1 MPDAFRARDLGIV
14 LGSLPA
20 GHHNAITDVPGVR
33 VGHATLIEGDGP
45 LRVGSGPVRTGVT
58 VIEPRPEVWA
68 SPVFAGHHLLN
79 GNGELTGLAWIRESG
94 QLTTPIGLT
103 NTHAVG
109 VVRDGIAAEIHR
121 ARADE
126 DFYFCLPVVG
136 ETYDGVLNDINGGH
150 VRHEHVVQAFAAL
163 SGGPVA
169 EGSVGGG
176 TGMICHEF
184 KGGIGT
190 SSRIV
195 ETPDRSYAVGVL
207 VQANHGRRERLRID
221 GVAVGERIGKDVVP
235 SERDR
240 VARMAAAG
248 SGSIIVIVATDAPLL
263 PHQCDRLAQR
273 AALGIGRT
281 GGAGETLS
289 GDIILAFSTGNAG
302 LPGMTLIEPEA
313 GEIGVRM
320 ATDPLV
326 DRLFDAVIDA
336 TEESIVNAMV
346 TASTMTGRDGFTAHA
361 LDANL
366 LRAAMAAGR

>member
-1 MPDAFRARDLGIV
+1 MPDSPRARDLGIV
-14 LGSLPA
+14 LGSLPT
-20 GHHNAITDVPGVR
+20 GRRNAITDVPGVR
-33 VGHATLIEGDGP
+33 VGHTTLIDGDGP

-58 VIEPRPEVWA
+58 VIEPRPEVWT

-79 GNGELTGLAWIRESG
+79 GNGELTGLAWIRENG

-150 VRHEHVVQAFAAL
+150 VRRQHVVEAFAAL
-163 SGGPVA
+163 SDGPVA
-169 EGSVGGG
+169 EGAVGGG
-176 TGMICHEF
+176 TGMVCHEF

-190 SSRIV
+190 SSRVV
-195 ETPDRSYAVGVL
+195 ETPERGYTVGVL

-221 GVAVGERIGKDVVP
+221 GVPVGERVGTDVVP
-235 SERDR
+235 SPRAYAERL
-240 VARMAAAG
+240 ATAG
-248 SGSIIVIVATDAPLL
+248 SGSIIVVVATDVPLL

-289 GDIILAFSTGNAG
+289 GDIVLAFSTGNSG
-302 LPGMTLIEPEA
+302 LPGVSLVEPEA

-346 TASTMTGRDGFTAHA
+346 AAPTMTGRDGFTAHA
-361 LDANL
+361 LDHDL
-366 LRAAMAAGR
+366 LSAAMAAGR